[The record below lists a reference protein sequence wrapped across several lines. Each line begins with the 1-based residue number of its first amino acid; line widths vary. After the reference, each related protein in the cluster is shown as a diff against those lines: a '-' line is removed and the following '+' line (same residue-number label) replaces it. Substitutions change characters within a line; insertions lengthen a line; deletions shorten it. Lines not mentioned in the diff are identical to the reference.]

1 LFKAGRKGIINFIE
15 VIIVIGVLFVAFAVF
30 FPGFSFRNRWSDAS
44 MILTSRDLI
53 LTMERLNII
62 YQNSFDAVALQDF
75 IDASIQVNRS
85 SLIAWAEIEGTVKNS
100 IVVACNCSDN
110 QIQNLAYWMSGMK
123 INGRNV
129 NIFFTKSTLENIIPS
144 DVLLI
149 WGNTNLDVLPVNAS
163 LYNYLKTGGGIVEI
177 NDFTNYNQTPA
188 GGVQQLIFGMNYD
201 GGKTFNDRTY
211 ADYFSRKPNNSTD
224 ILYVPYKYFFHIP
237 APLKIY
243 EFINSSTIPVE
254 NGLTR
259 SCNTMLGHGNFT
271 FNDTGYGFWICNST
285 TVYFDTDNNASADTA
300 VKAGEK
306 FKISGYNF
314 TLQYIDIFAQIG
326 VSFGSNYQFQDFL
339 IVWPSLQG
347 CPSGNGWSQYY
358 TNQLMTV
365 DDNPDR
371 IILSASF
378 LSGQFI
384 DLPVVITNNT
394 GGRTAWIADFT
405 NDPDFKNNCL
415 SFSTVG
421 DDKKLLLASLLLWTS
436 NKELFSTS
444 LITIKNG
451 FLTKYVNVQNSDTY
465 EVYEFSL
472 GLGSPFGS

>member
-1 LFKAGRKGIINFIE
+1 
-15 VIIVIGVLFVAFAVF
+15 
-30 FPGFSFRNRWSDAS
+30 
-44 MILTSRDLI
+44 
-53 LTMERLNII
+53 
-62 YQNSFDAVALQDF
+62 
-75 IDASIQVNRS
+75 
-85 SLIAWAEIEGTVKNS
+85 
-100 IVVACNCSDN
+100 
-110 QIQNLAYWMSGMK
+110 
-123 INGRNV
+123 
-129 NIFFTKSTLENIIPS
+129 
-144 DVLLI
+144 
-149 WGNTNLDVLPVNAS
+149 
-163 LYNYLKTGGGIVEI
+163 
-177 NDFTNYNQTPA
+177 
-188 GGVQQLIFGMNYD
+188 
-201 GGKTFNDRTY
+201 
-211 ADYFSRKPNNSTD
+211 
-224 ILYVPYKYFFHIP
+224 
-237 APLKIY
+237 
-243 EFINSSTIPVE
+243 
-254 NGLTR
+254 
-259 SCNTMLGHGNFT
+259 MLGHGNFT

-405 NDPDFKNNCL
+405 NDPNFKNNCL

-472 GLGSPFGS
+472 GLGSPFSS